1 MNYNEMENGSG
12 LMDFIK
18 KGFKTVKTMIN
29 GRNDYPPAERKIISD
44 EGERIIKEIIVYRE
58 PLESKVNAL
67 VNLISSGKFDEVKKK
82 YGYDEMYHLFMVV
95 KLDNDVRILIEKNE
109 VINIHLNPS
118 IKVTA
123 QSMPVALN
131 NKKISFKQFLDNGQN
146 YMGDKYFKY
155 DAFTNNCQNY
165 ISSLLKSNGLDNPT
179 VNSFVVQD
187 LGGLTRDMGKTNS
200 DIFRGI
206 TDLAAK
212 FNILAK
218 GAGFNGSKHKRNI
231 T

>member
-1 MNYNEMENGSG
+1 MENGSG

>member
-1 MNYNEMENGSG
+1 MENGSG

-44 EGERIIKEIIVYRE
+44 EGEIIIKEIIVYRE